1 MAFMTMTDAS
11 AAPLAPHA
19 PSDGAD
25 RAPGAVPLIACPLCD
40 LLQRQVDPPIDG
52 RVSCARCGTLL
63 MTNRRGAFERTLVS
77 AISSV
82 ILMIAA
88 ISFPFLKLSIAGLSN
103 AASVLEVALAFRG
116 SLIAPLSV
124 VILLLIVVI
133 PLIRAI
139 ALAYT
144 LVPLILG
151 RKPAHRAEG
160 AFRLAHELRPWAMAE
175 VFVVGVVV
183 ALVKIAGMA
192 SVVLGPAFWAMVV
205 IVALMIYEGAS
216 LSEWT
221 VWRALERARAG
232 ERA

>member
-1 MAFMTMTDAS
+1 MTRDTP
-11 AAPLAPHA
+11 APDDT
-19 PSDGAD
+19 S
-25 RAPGAVPLIACPLCD
+25 RAPFPGGPEPGGLIACPICD
-40 LLQRQVDPPIDG
+40 VLQREIDPPVDG
-52 RVSCARCGTLL
+52 RVSCARCGALL

-77 AISSV
+77 AVSSV

-88 ISFPFLKLSIAGLSN
+88 ISFPFLQMSIAGLSN
-103 AASVLEVALAFRG
+103 SASVLQVALAFQG

-124 VILLLIVVI
+124 AILLLIVVI
-133 PLIRAI
+133 PLIRAG

-151 RKPAHRAEG
+151 RAPGARAEG
-160 AFRLAHELRPWAMAE
+160 AFRLARDLRPWAMAE

-192 SVVLGPAFWAMVV
+192 SVSLGPAFWAMVLL
-205 IVALMIYEGAS
+205 VALTIYEGTS

-221 VWRALERARAG
+221 IWRALERARA
-232 ERA
+232 AP

>member
-1 MAFMTMTDAS
+1 MTSDIP
-11 AAPLAPHA
+11 AAEDTARAP
-19 PSDGAD
+19 
-25 RAPGAVPLIACPLCD
+25 APGAPEPAGLIACPICD
-40 LLQRQVDPPIDG
+40 FLQREVDPPVDG
-52 RVSCARCGTLL
+52 RVSCGRCGALL
-63 MTNRRGAFERTLVS
+63 MTNRRGAFERTLVG

-88 ISFPFLKLSIAGLSN
+88 ISFPFLQMSVAGLSN
-103 AASVLEVALAFRG
+103 SASVLQVALAFQG

-124 VILLLIVVI
+124 SILLLIVVI
-133 PLIRAI
+133 PLIRAG

-151 RKPAHRAEG
+151 RPPGARAEG
-160 AFRLAHELRPWAMAE
+160 AFRLARDLRPWAMAE

-192 SVVLGPAFWAMVV
+192 SVSLGPAFWAMVLL
-205 IVALMIYEGAS
+205 VALTIYEGTS

-221 VWRALERARAG
+221 IWRALERARA
-232 ERA
+232 AP